1 VSDQYA
7 AAAAAKREAVIQER
21 LAVLLPQRCELID
34 DSARHAGHEGA
45 RGGGAHYRLLIV
57 SPAFL
62 GHSRV
67 ARHRM
72 VHDALGDLMRS
83 AIHALSIRAMTPAEA
98 ALTSAIDS

>member
-1 VSDQYA
+1 VSDQHA
-7 AAAAAKREAVIQER
+7 AGAPADREGVIQQR
-21 LAVLLPQRCELID
+21 LAVLTPLRSELID

-57 SPAFL
+57 SPAFV

-83 AIHALSIRAMTPAEA
+83 AIHALSIKALTPDEA
-98 ALTSAIDS
+98 ASTSAVNS